1 MLVRLLACI
10 VCAAM
15 LSACSRLPEAKLIG
29 TWRYEDE
36 DGIEEVSFHPDH
48 SFWSLETS
56 KKELV
61 TPSPLE
67 ETGSWQL
74 KGDQLL
80 LDSIV
85 TWSKDRR
92 QTSWTLLQ
100 VSRTALVTKSLEG
113 GKSLTYKR
121 LEEAACTPSP
131 SAIALG
137 EPALLGSWQTHY
149 NTHDYQYRFSSGA
162 RVGVFCFISEERQL
176 LLEGQW
182 HIKDGKIFI
191 QFQKNVYG
199 PVEREEDIWTVVAIG
214 TDCIAVKGDSSRPCI
229 MRRVK

>member
-85 TWSKDRR
+85 TCRKTED
-92 QTSWTLLQ
+92 
-100 VSRTALVTKSLEG
+100 K
-113 GKSLTYKR
+113 
-121 LEEAACTPSP
+121 
-131 SAIALG
+131 
-137 EPALLGSWQTHY
+137 PAGLC
-149 NTHDYQYRFSSGA
+149 YR
-162 RVGVFCFISEERQL
+162 
-176 LLEGQW
+176 
-182 HIKDGKIFI
+182 
-191 QFQKNVYG
+191 
-199 PVEREEDIWTVVAIG
+199 
-214 TDCIAVKGDSSRPCI
+214 
-229 MRRVK
+229 